1 MQKKGTNKIIAENR
15 LFWFLKEGTE
25 INLQDK
31 SQLDLYIQQIL
42 SHGKA
47 EDIKQLLGT
56 ISPQTFRESF
66 GRIEGFLKNEVRTFW
81 REYFENFV

>member
-1 MQKKGTNKIIAENR
+1 MNKIISENR

-25 INLQDK
+25 IDLQDK
-31 SQLDLYIQQIL
+31 SQLDLYTQQIL
-42 SHGKA
+42 SRGKA
-47 EDIKQLLGT
+47 EDIKQLLET

-66 GRIEGFLKNEVRTFW
+66 GRIKGFLKDEVRTFW

>member
-1 MQKKGTNKIIAENR
+1 MQKKGINKTISENR

-42 SHGKA
+42 SCGKA
-47 EDIKQLLGT
+47 EDIRQLLKT
-56 ISPQTFRESF
+56 INPSSFRESF
-66 GRIEGFLKNEVRTFW
+66 NRIKRFLKKEVRTFW
-81 REYFENFV
+81 RDYLESSV

>member
-15 LFWFLKEGTE
+15 LFW
-25 INLQDK
+25 
-31 SQLDLYIQQIL
+31 
-42 SHGKA
+42 
-47 EDIKQLLGT
+47 QLLGT

-81 REYFENFV
+81 REYFETC